1 MTDYDAEQEFENYL
15 CFSAM
20 LAQRTE
26 NAIDTLEQIDSDDSR
41 EYVTQVV
48 DSVMKPL
55 NNLMEHK
62 IRKYPYTPENLSYI
76 LTICG
81 GKESALKFLENQK
94 TLQQSY
100 YELLPLVMSKDEA
113 EKEWEDIETLFIEQ
127 IKRLDGIDS

>member
-113 EKEWEDIETLFIEQ
+113 EKEWKDIETLFIEQ
-127 IKRLDGIDS
+127 VKRLDGIDS

>member
-26 NAIDTLEQIDSDDSR
+26 KAIDTLEQIDNDDSR

-48 DSVMKPL
+48 NSVMKPL
-55 NNLMEHK
+55 QDLMEHK
-62 IRKYPYTPENLSYI
+62 IRKYPYTPENLSFI

-81 GKESALKFLENQK
+81 GKNAALEFLESQM

-100 YELLPLVMSKDEA
+100 YALLPLVMSRDEA
-113 EKEWEDIETLFIEQ
+113 EKTWKDIEIQFTEQ
-127 IKRLDGIDS
+127 KKKLDRIDS